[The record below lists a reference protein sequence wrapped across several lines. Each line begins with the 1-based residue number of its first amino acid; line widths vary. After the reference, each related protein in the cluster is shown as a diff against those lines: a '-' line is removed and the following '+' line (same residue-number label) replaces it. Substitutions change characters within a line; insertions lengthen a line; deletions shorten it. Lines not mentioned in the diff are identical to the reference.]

1 MNLDVASFCL
11 SQPVEEKYKR
21 QINAIL
27 QDFVIKE

>member
-27 QDFVIKE
+27 IIKE